1 MADEPGNNPAPDRQ
15 AGGVSLQEAAL
26 RLDVSERTVRRLIQ
40 EGSVQAYKQK
50 AARGFVWR
58 VVLDHRPGDQP
69 GIEARQDG
77 TQTGTSPAQAEQAT
91 SAAPELMK
99 ALEIIETIQR
109 EHEEARREL
118 EAKAE
123 KIAELTGTAA
133 HWQARALIAED
144 RVRLLTAPKESAPEP
159 EPATVDQARPRP
171 WWRRLF
177 GGV

>member
-58 VVLDHRPGDQP
+58 IVLDHRPGDQP

-99 ALEIIETIQR
+99 ALEIIETIRR

-144 RVRLLTAPKESAPEP
+144 RVKMLMAPKEPEP
-159 EPATVDQARPRP
+159 EPPAKTVRVS
-171 WWRRLF
+171 WWNRLW
-177 GGV
+177 GKREHR